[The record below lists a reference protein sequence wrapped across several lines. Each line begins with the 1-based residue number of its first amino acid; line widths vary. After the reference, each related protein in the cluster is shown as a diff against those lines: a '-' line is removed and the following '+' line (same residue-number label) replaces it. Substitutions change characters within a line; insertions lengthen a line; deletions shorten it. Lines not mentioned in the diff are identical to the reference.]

1 MLFSTPI
8 KMASKT
14 LVGVALIMSTTSAYA
29 ASSAAACQPGQ
40 AGCVLPVTD
49 PAAVP
54 PPPVEAAPYV
64 ETTGGGGIGI
74 LPILAGL
81 ALIGLAAYLLL
92 DDDDEEEISPN

>member
-8 KMASKT
+8 KMASKA
-14 LVGVALIMSTTSAYA
+14 LVGVALMVSTTSAYA

-54 PPPVEAAPYV
+54 PPPVDAAPMV
-64 ETTGGGGIGI
+64 ETTGGGIGI

-81 ALIGLAAYLLL
+81 ALIGLAAILLL
-92 DDDDEEEISPN
+92 DDDDDEISPI